1 MPARPAR
8 STKSRLRT
16 QRRILISIGVI
27 LASCC
32 ACLGGVAILNI
43 TGVLNTPTP
52 VIEVDNAAT
61 NAVIEALIAS
71 TQTADAQIPIT
82 GSTSTQ
88 ASLSTET
95 STSTITNTPTLIA
108 TALPSQTSTTTATP
122 RPTFTL
128 RPSNTPYI
136 PASGGGNSGN
146 CDPSYPGVCIPPR
159 PPDLDCPQ
167 IPYTDFTVLAP
178 DPHGFDRDG
187 DGIGCES

>member
-1 MPARPAR
+1 MPARPTR

-52 VIEVDNAAT
+52 VLEVDNAAT

-82 GSTSTQ
+82 GPTNTE
-88 ASLSTET
+88 ASLSTEASSPTAT
-95 STSTITNTPTLIA
+95 SAPSQTFTPTITNTPAETR
-108 TALPSQTSTTTATP
+108 TPLPTQT
-122 RPTFTL
+122 RIPTFT
-128 RPSNTPYI
+128 SI
-136 PASGGGNSGN
+136 PVLPTFDPLQGVTAICNDGSYSYSQHRQGTCSHHGGVKEWVN
-146 CDPSYPGVCIPPR
+146 R
-159 PPDLDCPQ
+159 PPN
-167 IPYTDFTVLAP
+167 
-178 DPHGFDRDG
+178 
-187 DGIGCES
+187 